1 MVRGIQNRK
10 QNWSLWGLA
19 SGFLE
24 GGNIR
29 GLPKVWDCCRFYKP
43 AKHKSEAKS
52 SMISAMS
59 YFSHFNNIKIDENCV
74 IITQESLKIRV
85 LSWLFCKFTQ
95 VKPHITW
102 ARAEILEPNW
112 RRSSFLP
119 DHTVRSSASLIFF
132 PSGICYKELIS
143 KAVIFLAL
151 LPSIPLKE
159 EPEGKQNLPPQ
170 NMSCLSDKNTVLGL
184 IIFKKQ
190 STGWSSE
197 KWVRVTFSKRHLLD
211 KRNFHL

>member
-29 GLPKVWDCCRFYKP
+29 GLPKVWDWCRFYKP
-43 AKHKSEAKS
+43 AKHKNEAKS

-85 LSWLFCKFTQ
+85 ISWLRLSLTLLGPEQRSWNPTDGGRVSGQITQFGVQGLWSSSPQGYATRSWSARLWFFWLFCP
-95 VKPHITW
+95 V
-102 ARAEILEPNW
+102 
-112 RRSSFLP
+112 
-119 DHTVRSSASLIFF
+119 F
-132 PSGICYKELIS
+132 P
-143 KAVIFLAL
+143 
-151 LPSIPLKE
+151 
-159 EPEGKQNLPPQ
+159 
-170 NMSCLSDKNTVLGL
+170 
-184 IIFKKQ
+184 
-190 STGWSSE
+190 
-197 KWVRVTFSKRHLLD
+197 
-211 KRNFHL
+211 